1 MVSTSYA
8 VAQATVIL
16 KRTSILMVSTSYAV
30 AQATVILKRTS
41 ILMVRLMRIR
51 QIYIQRKGSKSS
63 GLASFLTTYAY
74 VPYHGFESLIR
85 EVHHHDL
92 LFSLLQFCQFFH
104 F

>member
-1 MVSTSYA
+1 
-8 VAQATVIL
+8 
-16 KRTSILMVSTSYAV
+16 MVSTSYAV

-51 QIYIQRKGSKSS
+51 QIYIQIKGSKSS

>member
-1 MVSTSYA
+1 
-8 VAQATVIL
+8 
-16 KRTSILMVSTSYAV
+16 MVSTSYAV

-63 GLASFLTTYAY
+63 GLASFSLYAY

-92 LFSLLQFCQFFH
+92 LFHFCNFASFS
-104 F
+104 FLVIITKSSF